1 MKHRVGGRRFGRP
14 TDQRLAMYKNL
25 ITDVLRY
32 EKVIT
37 TEAKAKEIQGMVEK
51 MITLARGGTIHDRR
65 LAAGRLTDPLIVEKL
80 FTTLAPRYAGRE
92 GGYTRVI
99 KLEPRLGDNAPR
111 AMIML
116 VEEPEAAETPAQAK
130 DKK

>member
-1 MKHRVGGRRFGRP
+1 MRHRVGGRKFGRP
-14 TDQRLAMYKNL
+14 TDQRLAMFKNL
-25 ITDVLRY
+25 VTDVLRY

-51 MITLARGGTIHDRR
+51 LITLARGGTVHDRR
-65 LAAGRLTDPLIVEKL
+65 LALRRVTDPLIVEKL
-80 FTTLAPRYAGRE
+80 FDTIGPRYEGRT

-99 KLEPRLGDNAPR
+99 KLEPRLGDGAQR

-116 VEEPEAAETPAQAK
+116 VEEQSTETTAEK
-130 DKK
+130 EKK

>member
-25 ITDVLRY
+25 VTDVLRY

-37 TEAKAKEIQGMVEK
+37 TEAKAKEIQGMVERL
-51 MITLARGGTIHDRR
+51 ITLARGGTIHDRR
-65 LAAGRLTDPLIVEKL
+65 LARARVTDPLIVDKL
-80 FTTLAPRYAGRE
+80 FTTIAPRYAGRP

-99 KLEPRLGDNAPR
+99 KLEPRLGDNAPQ
-111 AMIML
+111 AMIAL
-116 VEEPEAAETPAQAK
+116 VEEPEAVEPKAK